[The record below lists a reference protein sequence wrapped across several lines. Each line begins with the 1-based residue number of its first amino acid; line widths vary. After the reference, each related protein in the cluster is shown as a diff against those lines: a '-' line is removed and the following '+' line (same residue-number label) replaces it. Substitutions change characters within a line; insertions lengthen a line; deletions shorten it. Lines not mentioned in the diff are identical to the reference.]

1 MTDPAH
7 IGEDIVTGV
16 GKEPHPIASPLSS
29 WHDFSSIRVWCA
41 GLGEAAALGSLSV
54 PSSWPRSSAR
64 TGPTPPAIGDSDSG
78 DAPTGPASRA
88 PALTYQQA
96 LMEMMTGHR
105 SNTEGDKHVEN
116 ESKQN

>member
-7 IGEDIVTGV
+7 IGQDIVTGV

-41 GLGEAAALGSLSV
+41 GLGKAAALGSLSV
-54 PSSWPRSSAR
+54 PSSWPSSSAR
-64 TGPTPPAIGDSDSG
+64 AEPASSAIGASDSS
-78 DAPTGPASRA
+78 DAPAGPASRP

-105 SNTEGDKHVEN
+105 SNAEGDKHVEN